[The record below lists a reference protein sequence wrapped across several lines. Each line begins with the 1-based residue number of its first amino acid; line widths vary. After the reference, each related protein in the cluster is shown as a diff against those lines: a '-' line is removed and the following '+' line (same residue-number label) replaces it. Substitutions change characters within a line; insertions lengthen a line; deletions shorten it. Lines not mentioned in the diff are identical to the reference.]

1 MTSLT
6 VHRVETVK
14 VERTE
19 WEEIAWTTIKVSDTD
34 GIVTEITLHHAVTAA
49 PLITQG

>member
-19 WEEIAWTTIKVSDTD
+19 AYEIAWTTIKVTDTD
-34 GIVTEITLHHAVTAA
+34 GMVAEITLHHATTAA